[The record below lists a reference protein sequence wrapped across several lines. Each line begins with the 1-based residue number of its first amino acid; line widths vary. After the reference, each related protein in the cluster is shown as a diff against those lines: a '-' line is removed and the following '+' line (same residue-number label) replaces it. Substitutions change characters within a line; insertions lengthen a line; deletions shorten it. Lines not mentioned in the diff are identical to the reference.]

1 MHHVLRLRRIAAVS
15 TPNAGSD
22 EFKYEMM
29 GNVTTYVYDGKGKL
43 IPEGDPPPKPRPV
56 EPKVEVAY
64 DRARHVIKI
73 TQPGGK
79 TAEFD
84 DRPVRF
90 LVMDRNPVTKALE
103 PVIIRGEPLY
113 YYLAREVGGEK

>member
-1 MHHVLRLRRIAAVS
+1 MS

-22 EFKYEMM
+22 EPMYEMM
-29 GNVTTYVYDGKGKL
+29 GNVTTFVFTDDGEL
-43 IPEGDPPPKPRPV
+43 ISQSDPPPKPRPV
-56 EPKVEVAY
+56 KVEAKAEVTY
-64 DRARHVIKI
+64 DRSRHVIKI
-73 TQPGGK
+73 KEPGGK

-84 DRPVRF
+84 DRAMRF

-113 YYLAREVGGEK
+113 YYLAREVGGER

>member
-1 MHHVLRLRRIAAVS
+1 MS
-15 TPNAGSD
+15 MPDAGPD
-22 EFKYEMM
+22 GPTYEMM
-29 GNVTTYVYDGKGKL
+29 GKVTTFVYDGKGKL

-56 EPKVEVAY
+56 EPKVEVTY

-73 TQPGGK
+73 TQSGGK

-113 YYLAREVGGEK
+113 YYLAREIGGGK

>member
-1 MHHVLRLRRIAAVS
+1 MS
-15 TPNAGSD
+15 MPDAGPD
-22 EFKYEMM
+22 GPMYEMM
-29 GNVTTYVYDGKGKL
+29 GNVTTYVYDGNGEL
-43 IPEGDPPPKPRPV
+43 IPEDDPRRKRARLVEVEPK
-56 EPKVEVAY
+56 PKVEVAY
-64 DRARHVIKI
+64 DRSRHVIQIKE
-73 TQPGGK
+73 PGGK

-113 YYLAREVGGEK
+113 YYLAKEVGGEK